1 MNLMTSEF
9 LYHAHAVGLSGRLTS
24 PFAEVLEAQA
34 PAAIGEAGGVS
45 RSRAENFRFQEIVSC
60 KAAWSHVTGV
70 ESVKNPG
77 TFSTLATSV
86 IEGLNVL
93 DMVTADRIVM
103 RITSKHPGSGGGEP
117 SIRFIGSSFENL
129 RIAGQPVAVEL
140 DTVTFDELDTYS
152 RLRERYLKDNGF
164 RADLDRHLLRGGLE
178 GIPAEK
184 HRTRR
189 YFERFS
195 GDAVVRALETGGE
208 LRASLVKGVRSG
220 GAEIKA
226 WGNVIE
232 IPEFGLIRLAEITV
246 GADHRSLSMLRIDL
260 GCAYEGFIEGGSG
273 AGNGR
278 PWPA

>member
-1 MNLMTSEF
+1 MTSEF

-24 PFAEVLEAQA
+24 PFAEILEAQA
-34 PAAIGEAGGVS
+34 ASAIGEAGGVS
-45 RSRAENFRFQEIVSC
+45 RSRVENYRFREIISC
-60 KAAWSHVTGV
+60 KAAWSQVTGV
-70 ESVKNPG
+70 ESGKKPG
-77 TFSTLATSV
+77 TYSTLATSV

-93 DMVTADRIVM
+93 DMVTADRMVM

-117 SIRFIGSSFENL
+117 SIQFIGSGFENL

-140 DTVTFDELDTYS
+140 DTATFDDLDTFS
-152 RLRERYLKDNGF
+152 KVRERYLKDDGF
-164 RADLDRHLLRGGLE
+164 RADLDRRLLRGGLDT
-178 GIPAEK
+178 IPAEK

-189 YFERFS
+189 YFEKYS
-195 GDAVVRALETGGE
+195 GDAVVRAMEAGGE

-220 GAEIKA
+220 GAECKA

-246 GADHRSLSMLRIDL
+246 GADHRSLSMLRIEM